1 MWVKVYWTLYGWKW
15 GWSMQWKDVRMRKG
29 RKLIPWKDTI
39 LKDSIILYAIELTKI
54 YHLKVAVVEYLK
66 KNAYSFVY
74 RFIM

>member
-1 MWVKVYWTLYGWKW
+1 
-15 GWSMQWKDVRMRKG
+15 MRKG